1 MANELDRRTLLQLL
15 GVGGVVLGSGLPG
28 FSLVQAAGGSQDF
41 FFLQLSDSHW
51 GFSGPPNP
59 QADQTLKQAVQA
71 VNASSAKPDFIVF
84 TGDLTHTTDD
94 DAVRRKRMA
103 EFKAIVADLKV
114 PKVIYLPGEHD
125 AALDK
130 GQAYQENFGALH
142 QTFDHRGIKFIA
154 LDNVSDPGASV
165 GDTQIDWMK
174 SQLAKVDKDAPV
186 VILAHRPLF
195 DLAPQW
201 DWATTDGAKVI
212 SVLEPYKHVTV
223 FYGHIHQENHHETGH
238 ISHHSAKSL
247 IFPLPAPLSV
257 PKKAAVPWDPEHP
270 ARGLGYREIDVKGK
284 ARTLSIQEFDV
295 KGAKV

>member
-174 SQLAKVDKDAPV
+174 SQLAKVDKNAPV